1 MSGVDE
7 SLGDSE
13 SNLLWTCSNSHGSV
27 SMRQEL
33 GDGAAAMLAS
43 NDGGRGWNPVRRSS
57 SLGEDHRHRSRS
69 SDNISAPRSGF
80 STPQGPPSNDLGGVL
95 FLEEHHFDDSAS
107 CTDDDDSSSFASD
120 SDSDFL
126 SDSYTHENPGSSDNS
141 RCETIVMTDK
151 LRQLASSTHTV
162 TKSNHRDASVTQPS
176 VTIDSVINSRA
187 ARHDEDRPLS
197 PSDALNDI
205 GSGDTEGMINVG
217 VPDVR
222 VTGGEVLIR
231 EVERYR
237 PVGSVIIEEEEQF
250 VLVEDTG
257 VSQVDGVFGDSG
269 HDRSVVELR
278 LVASESE
285 SPTETPPRSAV
296 MFSSVPEE
304 ERSSPPDAVDENP
317 DNEVGPEKAE
327 IADGGSD
334 EVLSQCVTSFPD
346 QSERQ
351 RETLT
356 STAGVSITEEE
367 QAVSEERDDNLDDDI
382 GSEKA
387 KTTSCDDDG
396 QNTAG
401 VSTPEEG
408 QSPTEIVEEHLDNI
422 GGSEKAKA
430 AESSYDGRN
439 TAGVLIPE
447 EERSSTERLEES
459 LDDNIGSEKEDQA
472 SDSDVDNRNTAG
484 VSMPEE
490 GQSPSEILE
499 EHLDNGIGSEKAKA
513 SDSDTGGRNTAG
525 VSMPDEGRS
534 STKILEEHLDDIVV
548 SEKAKTTNSDDNGW
562 NTAKV
567 SMPVK
572 EWSPT
577 ESRKENL
584 EDTVGLEKAK
594 GTDNDDDGLYS
605 DSEKLVLE
613 LSLYVDQTEREAETL
628 VSGANI
634 PALTSPPPESL
645 SNIVEE
651 EIGTDSAV
659 TELASDLGETSDTF
673 SGTLASGY
681 VKRRASECER
691 LFSANSDVSCSAA
704 PPEPTELF
712 AEVDS
717 AASGRNNS
725 PTFFIGQRSS
735 SADLVAG
742 ADDGRLVIT
751 EAGDDSS
758 SAFYTESEQPV
769 LTKDGEITEDVSKHA
784 DSVGAEEGKL
794 WPGCEPN
801 YVLRLARA
809 YSRRIEEMKASTSS
823 HRRHRGSRSR
833 RMSTD
838 RIPHT
843 DCAVSS
849 DQSWFKPASE
859 HEAATIAPPPL
870 DDYGPSVASRREM
883 ISQSRRRIKS
893 VEETEPLPRANIHET
908 IRRLNQKASSGSVP
922 YERHQSQPV
931 HSISETFHWPSYHT
945 DGASPQFVSQKSV
958 TLRCPGSFVHE
969 CVRKLDGG
977 GGNC

>member
-27 SMRQEL
+27 IVRQEL
-33 GDGAAAMLAS
+33 GDGAAAVLAS

-69 SDNISAPRSGF
+69 SDNISAPGSGF

-95 FLEEHHFDDSAS
+95 FLAEHHFDDSAS

-126 SDSYTHENPGSSDNS
+126 SDSYTHENPGRSDNS

-162 TKSNHRDASVTQPS
+162 TKSNHRNAIVAQSPLAV
-176 VTIDSVINSRA
+176 DSVVNSQT
-187 ARHDEDRPLS
+187 ARHDEDRHLS
-197 PSDALNDI
+197 PSDVQNDDLVI
-205 GSGDTEGMINVG
+205 GPGDTDGMINVG
-217 VPDVR
+217 TSDVR

-231 EVERYR
+231 ELEKYR
-237 PVGSVIIEEEEQF
+237 PVGSVIIEEEEQL

-257 VSQVDGVFGDSG
+257 VSQIDGVFGYSCCE
-269 HDRSVVELR
+269 RSVLG

-304 ERSSPPDAVDENP
+304 ERSYKNP
-317 DNEVGPEKAE
+317 DNEVGSEKAE
-327 IADGGSD
+327 IADGG
-334 EVLSQCVTSFPD
+334 VLSQSVTSFPD

-351 RETLT
+351 PETLT
-356 STAGVSITEEE
+356 SNAGVSIPDEE
-367 QAVSEERDDNLDDDI
+367 QAPSGVREDNLDDDV
-382 GSEKA
+382 GLEKA
-387 KTTSCDDDG
+387 KTTDCDDDG

-408 QSPTEIVEEHLDNI
+408 QSPTEVVEHLDNI

-447 EERSSTERLEES
+447 EERSSTDRLEES
-459 LDDNIGSEKEDQA
+459 LDDNIGSEKEVQA

-484 VSMPEE
+484 VSMP
-490 GQSPSEILE
+490 
-499 EHLDNGIGSEKAKA
+499 
-513 SDSDTGGRNTAG
+513 
-525 VSMPDEGRS
+525 
-534 STKILEEHLDDIVV
+534 
-548 SEKAKTTNSDDNGW
+548 
-562 NTAKV
+562 
-567 SMPVK
+567 VK

-577 ESRKENL
+577 EAREENL

-594 GTDNDDDGLYS
+594 GTDSDDYGLYS
-605 DSEKLVLE
+605 GSEKLVSE
-613 LSLYVDQTEREAETL
+613 LALYVDQSEREAETL

-634 PALTSPPPESL
+634 PALTLPPPESL

-691 LFSANSDVSCSAA
+691 LFSTNSDVSCSAV

-735 SADLVAG
+735 AADLVAG

-751 EAGDDSS
+751 EAGDDLS
-758 SAFYTESEQPV
+758 SAFYTESEQPM
-769 LTKDGEITEDVSKHA
+769 LTKDGEITEDVSEHA

-838 RIPHT
+838 RIPHA
-843 DCAVSS
+843 DCAASS
-849 DQSWFKPASE
+849 DQAWFKPASE
-859 HEAATIAPPPL
+859 HEAATITPSPL

-883 ISQSRRRIKS
+883 ISQSRHRIKS
-893 VEETEPLPRANIHET
+893 VEEAEPLMRTNIHET

-922 YERHQSQPV
+922 YERHQSQPF

-945 DGASPQFVSQKSV
+945 DGAPRQFVSQKSV
-958 TLRCPGSFVHE
+958 ILRCPGSFVHE
-969 CVRKLDGG
+969 HVRKLDGG
-977 GGNC
+977 GGNY